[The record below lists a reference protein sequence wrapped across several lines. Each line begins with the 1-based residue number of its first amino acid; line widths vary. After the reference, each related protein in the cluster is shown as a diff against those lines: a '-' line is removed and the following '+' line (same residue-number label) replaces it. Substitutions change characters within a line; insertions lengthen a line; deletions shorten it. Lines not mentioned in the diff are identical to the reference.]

1 MLMNLHTHTRHS
13 YDGEDVSVAD
23 RIRAAKLLGLRA
35 MAVTDHVEVNRFY
48 PADHYNAV
56 ESEQFLY
63 DFGKTFTESVEE
75 TAREQAHCEGLTL
88 LVGAELGQ
96 ITSDV
101 PLARRLYDDP
111 RVDII
116 LASVHEMHDL
126 PDFYFLDY
134 SKVDIK
140 KLIDDY
146 FAEALRT
153 ASLDC
158 FNVFAHLTYGLRYMP
173 NREQFDLTPYQPVI
187 DDILRTLAIN
197 GKALELNGSGL
208 KKRIPY
214 TDPDFSFVKRFR
226 ELGGKYLTI
235 STDAHESAFLGYRLD
250 ELEDM
255 ARAAGFDALTYYRR
269 HEPVPMPL

>member
-13 YDGEDVSVAD
+13 YDGENVSVAD
-23 RIRAAKLLGLRA
+23 RVRAAKLLGLRV

-48 PADHYNAV
+48 AADHYNAV

-63 DFGKTFTESVEE
+63 HFGKTFADSVDE
-75 TAREQAHCEGLTL
+75 TSREQAQCEGLIL
-88 LVGAELGQ
+88 LTGAELGQ

-101 PLARRLYDDP
+101 PLARQLYDDP

-116 LASVHEMHDL
+116 LASVHEMHDM

-134 SKVDIK
+134 SRIDIA
-140 KLIDDY
+140 KLIRDY
-146 FAEALRT
+146 FEEALRT
-153 ASLDC
+153 AALDC
-158 FNVFAHLTYGLRYMP
+158 FDVFAHLTYGLCYMP
-173 NREQFDLTPYQPVI
+173 GREQFDLSPYEPLI

-208 KKRIPY
+208 RKKHPY
-214 TDPDFSFVKRFR
+214 TDPGFRFIRRFR

-250 ELEDM
+250 DLEDM
-255 ARAAGFDALTYYRR
+255 ARAAGFDALTY
-269 HEPVPMPL
+269 

>member
-1 MLMNLHTHTRHS
+1 MLMNLHTHTYHS
-13 YDGEDVSVAD
+13 YDGAKETVAD
-23 RIRAAKLLGLRA
+23 RVRIAKLLGLRV
-35 MAVTDHVEVNRFY
+35 MAVTDHVELNRFY
-48 PADHYNAV
+48 PAEHYNAV
-56 ESEQFLY
+56 ESQQFLF
-63 DFGKTFTESVEE
+63 DFGKTFAESVEE
-75 TAREQAHCEGLTL
+75 TAREQAQCDGLIL
-88 LVGAELGQ
+88 LTGAEFGQ

-101 PLARRLYDDP
+101 PLARRLYEDP

-134 SKVDIK
+134 GKIDIK
-140 KLIDDY
+140 RLIDDY
-146 FAEALRT
+146 FEEALRT

-158 FNVFAHLTYGLRYMP
+158 FDVFAHLTYGLRYMP
-173 NREQFDLTPYQPVI
+173 NREQFDLTPYDSVL

-208 KKRIPY
+208 KKKIPY
-214 TDPDFSFVKRFR
+214 TDPDFRIVKRFR
-226 ELGGKYLTI
+226 ELGGQYLTI

-269 HEPVPMPL
+269 HEPIPMPL

>member
-1 MLMNLHTHTRHS
+1 MERSNVGNAFLILSFPFYQRFFEKTS
-13 YDGEDVSVAD
+13 
-23 RIRAAKLLGLRA
+23 L
-35 MAVTDHVEVNRFY
+35 VEVLVVGKGDVGPGRTRF
-48 PADHYNAV
+48 H
-56 ESEQFLY
+56 E
-63 DFGKTFTESVEE
+63 
-75 TAREQAHCEGLTL
+75 
-88 LVGAELGQ
+88 GAEFGQ

-101 PLARRLYDDP
+101 PLARRLYEDP

-134 SKVDIK
+134 GKIDIK
-140 KLIDDY
+140 RLIDDY
-146 FAEALRT
+146 FEEALRT

-158 FNVFAHLTYGLRYMP
+158 FDVFAHLTYGLRYMP
-173 NREQFDLTPYQPVI
+173 NREQFDLTPYDSVL

-208 KKRIPY
+208 KKKIPY
-214 TDPDFSFVKRFR
+214 TDPDFRIVKRFR
-226 ELGGKYLTI
+226 ELGGQYLTI

-269 HEPVPMPL
+269 HEPIPMPL